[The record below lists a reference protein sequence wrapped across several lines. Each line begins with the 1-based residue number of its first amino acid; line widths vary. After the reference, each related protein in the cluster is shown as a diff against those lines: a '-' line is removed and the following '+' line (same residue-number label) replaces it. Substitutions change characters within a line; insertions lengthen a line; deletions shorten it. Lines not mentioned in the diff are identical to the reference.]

1 MCNALEEKHIRCIVE
16 TATSATSSSLC
27 PQMAK
32 IQGLPAALQRWT
44 GGSPRLLVYSLR
56 VLHHLLRGGRAFD
69 DAEKAME
76 EVYGILKDQ
85 QAVASEVFLAKK
97 DEAAWQQTW
106 LYLILLAQLRVPCQ
120 RETILPVGSAEHSL
134 DVLLGRLNVYISKP
148 EQPIEGKPD
157 VFYISHMKMIDKFVR
172 KRYASDCRVQLF
184 LGDEGTRAKA
194 EDLLEHMVAQRIVV
208 QACLHPQESHLN
220 WGDLMKPLLQGTKA
234 EQLEAKLDQGC
245 PLSSFPKVTAASAQ
259 KLTEG
264 ASSLPRQLCHEDL
277 AAAMQTLDS
286 GRLYRPAPK
295 SSSADLF
302 IKQPTLTIEVQDK
315 SGVSTGVS
323 FADVCQEVGK
333 CIQQGSVLWV
343 LVALKLNESLSHC
356 VGEARP
362 LVLESGTYQEEERA
376 DGGSGGLLYR
386 PESRKRW
393 QKRIQ
398 NGEWHDVTTKIQPK
412 GKGQTLQVR
421 QELQLVIPHPKHVK
435 EFLGESD
442 FEIVKGL
449 AKNPSDRM
457 VDIPFLSRFY
467 NFQQPHTQGT

>member
-1 MCNALEEKHIRCIVE
+1 
-16 TATSATSSSLC
+16 
-27 PQMAK
+27 
-32 IQGLPAALQRWT
+32 
-44 GGSPRLLVYSLR
+44 
-56 VLHHLLRGGRAFD
+56 
-69 DAEKAME
+69 
-76 EVYGILKDQ
+76 
-85 QAVASEVFLAKK
+85 
-97 DEAAWQQTW
+97 
-106 LYLILLAQLRVPCQ
+106 
-120 RETILPVGSAEHSL
+120 
-134 DVLLGRLNVYISKP
+134 
-148 EQPIEGKPD
+148 
-157 VFYISHMKMIDKFVR
+157 
-172 KRYASDCRVQLF
+172 
-184 LGDEGTRAKA
+184 
-194 EDLLEHMVAQRIVV
+194 MVAQRIVV

-245 PLSSFPKVTAASAQ
+245 PLSSFPK
-259 KLTEG
+259 
-264 ASSLPRQLCHEDL
+264 DL
-277 AAAMQTLDS
+277 AAAMQRLDS
-286 GRLYRPAPK
+286 GRLYRPGPK

-302 IKQPTLTIEVQDK
+302 IKHSTLTIEVQDK

-323 FADVCQEVGK
+323 FANVCQEVGK

-362 LVLESGTYQEEERA
+362 LVLESGTYQEEELA

-386 PESRKRW
+386 PKSKGSW

-412 GKGQTLQVR
+412 GKGETLQVR

-442 FEIVKGL
+442 FEMVKEL
-449 AKNPSDRM
+449 AQKTRDRT

-467 NFQQPHTQGT
+467 NFQKPHAQGT

>member
-1 MCNALEEKHIRCIVE
+1 MRNALEEKHIRCIVE

-27 PQMAK
+27 RHVAK

-85 QAVASEVFLAKK
+85 QAVAGEVFLAKK

-148 EQPIEGKPD
+148 EQPIDDMKD
-157 VFYISHMKMIDKFVR
+157 AFYISHMKMIDKFVR

-245 PLSSFPKVTAASAQ
+245 PLSSFPKVTVQRAEAD
-259 KLTEG
+259 
-264 ASSLPRQLCHEDL
+264 R
-277 AAAMQTLDS
+277 
-286 GRLYRPAPK
+286 GRLLASPATMSRGPC
-295 SSSADLF
+295 SGHADF
-302 IKQPTLTIEVQDK
+302 
-315 SGVSTGVS
+315 G
-323 FADVCQEVGK
+323 
-333 CIQQGSVLWV
+333 
-343 LVALKLNESLSHC
+343 
-356 VGEARP
+356 
-362 LVLESGTYQEEERA
+362 
-376 DGGSGGLLYR
+376 
-386 PESRKRW
+386 
-393 QKRIQ
+393 
-398 NGEWHDVTTKIQPK
+398 
-412 GKGQTLQVR
+412 
-421 QELQLVIPHPKHVK
+421 
-435 EFLGESD
+435 
-442 FEIVKGL
+442 
-449 AKNPSDRM
+449 
-457 VDIPFLSRFY
+457 
-467 NFQQPHTQGT
+467 